1 MNEAVK
7 KAYELNELQKEKGGW
22 SGSIDWDCGD
32 LPDLEIGDVCTI
44 SEV

>member
-32 LPDLEIGDVCTI
+32 LPDL
-44 SEV
+44 